1 MKTKYC
7 YIPNVENFTD
17 ETMIF
22 AVYVGTS
29 NRELAQCRVVDAYAC
44 KNGAFWRPWD
54 QDTDN
59 FLMAHGYKFFSASEQ
74 VSQVNRRLDFEIP
87 AFVKHIQNGDL
98 LLIKTPAYINRNR
111 MHQLAALSPAIH
123 LQNHARRAGIM
134 CNTVTRKYLSH
145 GEMGNLVRAAGG
157 FCLILILFL
166 VGAYLDGIE
175 PLLLQ
180 Y

>member
-44 KNGAFWRPWD
+44 KNGAFFRPWD

-74 VSQVNRRLDFEIP
+74 VSQVIRRMDFDIP
-87 AFVKHIQNGDL
+87 YFVKHIQNNDL
-98 LLIKTPAYINRNR
+98 DLVKIPAYVTRNH
-111 MHQLAALSPAIH
+111 MHQLAVLSPAIH